1 MLISWLNVANMYANT
16 SGHRQSGLNG
26 PKHTWQHLC
35 TLSTLFFPA
44 GRETADVKFATCGG
58 EESERLSKRTQKRN
72 GSENEEENVVAQ
84 LGKWSIPLER
94 ILNYARNWD
103 DGRTVPNAVCI
114 SCVASLMTCVPD
126 LCMFFILA
134 FGAACDLHYR
144 QSAAA
149 TVGSWHV
156 AGDTEDHKIWWA
168 VTRATRVENQ
178 TINEAEYHLTFFFL
192 TYHHLSAC

>member
-1 MLISWLNVANMYANT
+1 MHAPSFYFWLYLGRMCCSLTNILDNICAPCLPYFFLQAEKQQMWNLQPV
-16 SGHRQSGLNG
+16 LVKKVNG
-26 PKHTWQHLC
+26 YP
-35 TLSTLFFPA
+35 
-44 GRETADVKFATCGG
+44 REHKKEMEVKT
-58 EESERLSKRTQKRN
+58 RKK
-72 GSENEEENVVAQ
+72 NVVAQ

-103 DGRTVPNAVCI
+103 DGRTAPNAVCI

-126 LCMFFILA
+126 LCMFVILA